1 MLTAVAGGEAAAADV
16 PQPEVGVIAD
26 VLRDIRDADGD
37 AGEAMQCYCR
47 LLFWPDSRG
56 WCCDELLPEL
66 ADAGHVADQ
75 LVADLQIALGAVF
88 GGKTCTDAQIVR
100 HRA

>member
-1 MLTAVAGGEAAAADV
+1 MFHGDTEGAELGRDPVQIGPDRRSRRPLFPLLPAACRRCDESELLTAVAGGEAAAADV

-47 LLFWPDSRG
+47 LLFWPDSHG
-56 WCCDELLPEL
+56 W
-66 ADAGHVADQ
+66 
-75 LVADLQIALGAVF
+75 
-88 GGKTCTDAQIVR
+88 
-100 HRA
+100 